1 MTHLHYLDTDQKCW
15 LPVEGTDGAIKT
27 SASGAIAQAIPD
39 YDNAADLLAAY
50 GNFSEVAWAGGDFI
64 ASVLTSN
71 GQTITALS
79 ASPLSP
85 NESRIVVNA
94 PVRQPC
100 ALEFE
105 GSIVR
110 NRQQF
115 VSAGLFAD
123 DAAGPDV
130 VPVPA
135 NIASISQSSAT
146 GGAAYTGSAGTVCT
160 VLLDTALPSPGQ
172 PGAVYLSD
180 WVHVTGMVDSRLNYQ
195 NCAISYIS
203 PDRKVIT
210 FGFSDEVA
218 LPSLAIALVT
228 PTLGT
233 AKLHFYNNAAGAHH
247 GAGFR
252 FTGVT
257 DTSAAIWSIF
267 GGGDVMVS
275 GALLGDHRT
284 TIATSVPITL
294 NAVTGNYEL
303 KAASRYRVEAR
314 PEAVNFFDRS
324 GDVTGNLWTHR
335 VNRSAVKPGSESVL
349 RPRFRLYQPP
359 GMSKPLAKIV
369 SISKSGTTTVTI
381 NLDAA
386 PEVPLASGNVISVY
400 GVRDQT
406 NFANANVT
414 ITNII
419 TPTQVQG
426 VMGSA
431 VTATSYG
438 GMVSSVN
445 GGALQ
450 PGVITMVGSTIKSG
464 PTVVLGTAN
473 ADWLEAGMNTTISG
487 LAVGTYVNLY
497 GWRDNATGADLL
509 VDGVWEVASVGTTT
523 LILKPITDIR
533 GVRQSPVTPTIASAT
548 NCGGAIIVRT
558 TARIHDLL
566 VTEFAETE
574 VRIAGQGTNRSDM
587 SLPVNLTAAA
597 TCTQGSP
604 AAPSTSTGLG
614 GWYFHPAIVGIA
626 DIASAAITTT
636 ATSSAVSNALGN
648 GFQITVPVTAVT
660 GTGPTMDIRI
670 EESFDGGTNW
680 HTLYDFQRIIASG
693 IYNSPVLRSASRN
706 LRYVR
711 TLGGTSPSFT
721 MALTRVVLPFMPAEP
736 QKRLMD
742 RTIVPNTLNST
753 TPALFAGEANSHQL
767 VVNMGAIT
775 TTAPQFQME
784 GSEDNLGWYP
794 IGAPLLAVA
803 SSTVEL
809 TVVDKAA
816 LFTRAR
822 VSTAGSGATL
832 GYVSLKSWN

>member
-1 MTHLHYLDTDQKCW
+1 MTHMHYLDTDQKFW
-15 LPVEGTDGAIKT
+15 MPVEGADGAIKT
-27 SASGAIAQAIPD
+27 SASGTIAQAIPD
-39 YDNAADLLAAY
+39 YDNPADLLAAY
-50 GNFSEVAWAGGDFI
+50 GNFSEVSWAGGDFI

-100 ALEFE
+100 VLEFE

-123 DAAGPDV
+123 DAAGPDA
-130 VPVPA
+130 VPGPI
-135 NIASISQSSAT
+135 NIVNISQSSAT

-247 GAGFR
+247 GAGYR

-267 GGGDVMVS
+267 GGADAMIS
-275 GALLGDHRT
+275 GSLLGDHRT
-284 TIATSVPITL
+284 TIATSVPTTL

-314 PEAVNFFDRS
+314 PEAVNFFDRPV
-324 GDVTGNLWTHR
+324 DVTGNLWSHR

-369 SISKSGTTTVTI
+369 SISKAGTTTVTI

-386 PEVPLASGNVISVY
+386 PAEPLALTNVISVY

-450 PGVITMVGSTIKSG
+450 PGVIAMVGSTIKSG
-464 PTVVLGTAN
+464 PTVVIGTPN
-473 ADWLEAGMNTTISG
+473 PDWLEIVMNTTISG
-487 LAVGTYVNLY
+487 LSTGMYVNLY
-497 GWRDNATGADLL
+497 GWRDAATGADLA
-509 VDGVWEVASVGTTT
+509 VDGVWEIASVGTTT
-523 LILKPITDIR
+523 LVLKPITDIR

-574 VRIAGQGTNRSDM
+574 VRIAGQGTNRADM

-597 TCTQGSP
+597 TMNQGTGASV
-604 AAPSTSTGLG
+604 STTSGLG
-614 GWYFHPAIVGIA
+614 GWLIHPAIVGLP
-626 DIASAAITTT
+626 DVASAAITAT
-636 ATSSAVSNALGN
+636 ATSAAISNSLGN
-648 GFQITVPVTAVT
+648 GFQVTFPVTAVT
-660 GTGPTMDIRI
+660 GTTPTLDIRI

-680 HTLYDFQRIIASG
+680 VTLYEMQRITAAGS
-693 IYNSPVLRSASRN
+693 YNTPILRAMGRHI
-706 LRYVR
+706 RYVR
-711 TLGGTSPSFT
+711 TITGTTPSFT
-721 MALTRVVLPFMPAEP
+721 MAITRNVLPFIQAEP

-742 RTIVPNTLNST
+742 RTIVPNTLNSV
-753 TPALFAGEANSHQL
+753 TPVLFQGAANNIQL

-775 TTAPQFQME
+775 TTAPQFQIE
-784 GSEDNLGWYP
+784 GSEDGANWYA
-794 IGAPLLAVA
+794 IATPLLAVA
-803 SSTVEL
+803 SSTVEV
-809 TVVDKAA
+809 TVGKSAT
-816 LFTRAR
+816 FIRAR

-832 GYVSLKSWN
+832 GYVSLKAWS